1 MKILTCIFAFM
12 IFACVGSFIGVC
24 FDRIPKGEKIWRGRS
39 HCDVCGKKLS
49 VLELVPII
57 SFICLRGRCHG
68 CKEKISPVSTFIE
81 LATATL
87 GTLMIY
93 IYGLTVQG
101 IAFGLTTA
109 ILIEITLLDYK
120 TMEISDLACGLIAL
134 SGLALMIWNG
144 SYISSLIGA
153 FCVSVPFLIMALAGG
168 MGLGDAKLMAAVGIL
183 LGWKQTLL
191 AAFFGIVIGC
201 IAALILKLKKK
212 RGWKSEIP
220 FGPFLCVGS
229 FLSMLV
235 GEQILSFYLSLL

>member
-12 IFACVGSFIGVC
+12 IFACIGSFIGVC

-39 HCDVCGKKLS
+39 HCDKCGKKLS
-49 VLELVPII
+49 VLEVVPIV
-57 SFICLRGRCHG
+57 SFLCLRGRCHG

-81 LATATL
+81 LATAIL

-93 IYGLTVQG
+93 VYGLTVQG
-101 IAFGLTTA
+101 IAFGLTIA

-134 SGLALMIWNG
+134 CSVALMIWNG

-168 MGLGDAKLMAAVGIL
+168 MGLGDVKLMAAVGIL

-201 IAALILKLKKK
+201 IAALILKLRKK

-220 FGPFLCVGS
+220 FGPFLCVGT